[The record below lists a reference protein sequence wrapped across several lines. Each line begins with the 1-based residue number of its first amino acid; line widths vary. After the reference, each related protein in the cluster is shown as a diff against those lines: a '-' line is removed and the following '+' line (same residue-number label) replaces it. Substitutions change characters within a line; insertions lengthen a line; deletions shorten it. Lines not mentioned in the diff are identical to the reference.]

1 MKRWAAFSAACTLSL
16 RGSVVTGTLAHR
28 QGLELTVT
36 QDVFKADF
44 LLAHGTEVLAAGDG
58 EEEVAADETL
68 VRALLKQAAA
78 RRLPMIV
85 ANPVRRPRRLP
96 ASVCTT
102 PGLGLGLGL
111 RLGLR
116 VRVRAKVRVRVRVR
130 PAGATPCAIGGA
142 EVV

>member
-1 MKRWAAFSAACTLSL
+1 MSFFASYAATDACALRYHAAGWCNATAGAGHHKLVPEAECFDGEVL
-16 RGSVVTGTLAHR
+16 P
-28 QGLELTVT
+28 
-36 QDVFKADF
+36 
-44 LLAHGTEVLAAGDG
+44 EVLAAGDG

-116 VRVRAKVRVRVRVR
+116 VRAKAKVRVRVRVR